1 MCSYFSIKSSSLNKL
16 KGIRKTSRQD
26 DMMVESWHKSKWR
39 PGPQVLSTHL
49 RFPLSEV
56 CIRLRRQLESNL
68 CFLLR
73 PSRTQLYSSQ
83 PDFYSL
89 DNASCLSL
97 CELYTLKTVNFSTS
111 PSHVYFTIYITQ
123 FVFLL
128 FRVLSELEH
137 FKYVSF
143 EQLIVCRIQF
153 HFVCKWEL

>member
-1 MCSYFSIKSSSLNKL
+1 ML
-16 KGIRKTSRQD
+16 TSHR
-26 DMMVESWHKSKWR
+26 SKWR

-56 CIRLRRQLESNL
+56 CIRLRRQLESHL

-89 DNASCLSL
+89 DNASCFLL

-128 FRVLSELEH
+128 FRVLSELEY
-137 FKYVSF
+137 FKYVSSQNNWLS
-143 EQLIVCRIQF
+143 ERLYGVA
-153 HFVCKWEL
+153 FVCKWVPETISSLWWKIWWIKQT